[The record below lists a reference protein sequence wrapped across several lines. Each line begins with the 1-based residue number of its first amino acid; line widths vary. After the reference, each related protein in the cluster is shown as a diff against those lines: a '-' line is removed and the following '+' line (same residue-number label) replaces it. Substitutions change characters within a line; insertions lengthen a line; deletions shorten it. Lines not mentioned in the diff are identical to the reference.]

1 MIKFINKSNLKGEN
15 SLFRLEN
22 VKYKEILDI
31 KQLTIPSNKIT
42 CIVGKSGSG
51 KTTLL
56 KLLNKMIS
64 YTEGEIY
71 YKNRPISKI
80 NSVELRRQIVMLP
93 QNPIIFPGTIKD
105 NLMIGL
111 KFSEKPLVD
120 DSQLFYALKTVEL
133 DKPLDEDADKL
144 SGGESQR
151 LALGRIIL
159 MKPDVVLLDEPS
171 SALDQNTEH
180 MVIGNM
186 IDFIKRNNKTLVM
199 VTHSNDI
206 SQAYADIT
214 IPIEKGKI
222 SE

>member
-1 MIKFINKSNLKGEN
+1 M
-15 SLFRLEN
+15 FRLEN